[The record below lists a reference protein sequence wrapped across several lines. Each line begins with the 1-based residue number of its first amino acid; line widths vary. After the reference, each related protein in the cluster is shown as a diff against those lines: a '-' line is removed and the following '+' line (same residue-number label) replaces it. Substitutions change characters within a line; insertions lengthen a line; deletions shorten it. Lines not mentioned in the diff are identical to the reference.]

1 MEPFEVHILGCGSAL
16 PTTRH
21 NATSQIVRICN
32 KQFMIDCGEG
42 TQLQM
47 RRSHIHFSFV
57 NHIFISHLHGDH
69 CFGLIGLI
77 STFGLLGRTAPLHI
91 YADPLLQRLMQPQLN
106 FFCNGL
112 KYPLHFHDIDAT
124 KQAVIYEDK
133 SITVETI
140 PLQHRIPC
148 CGFLFKEKPKKRHLI
163 APMIEYYNI
172 PIHLRAGIKEGN
184 DYTTTDGTIIPN
196 SRLTTDADPSR
207 SYAFCSDTL
216 PCPGIAE
223 QIKEVNL
230 LYHEATFAE
239 AEESRAKET
248 FHSTARQAAQIAKA
262 ANVKQLVIGHF
273 SSRYNDDEP
282 LLKEAKEVFPA
293 TSLADEEN
301 IFHIQ

>member
-16 PTTRH
+16 PTTHH

-112 KYPLHFHDIDAT
+112 KYPLHFHNIDAT

-163 APMIEYYNI
+163 ASMIEYYNI

-273 SSRYNDDEP
+273 SSRYKDDEP

-301 IFHIQ
+301 IFHIR